1 MLSSGQIMQ
10 YFKNSICIK
19 GGGATLR
26 NLTHKFAISA
36 KPSTQKL
43 LVQITRATKSN
54 PHWSILQ
61 IILSSPHKFAYDE

>member
-1 MLSSGQIMQ
+1 MLSSDQIMQ

-19 GGGATLR
+19 GGGATLQ

-36 KPSTQKL
+36 EPSTQKL
-43 LVQITRATKSN
+43 QIQRATKSN

-61 IILSSPHKFAYDE
+61 IILSSLHKFAYDE